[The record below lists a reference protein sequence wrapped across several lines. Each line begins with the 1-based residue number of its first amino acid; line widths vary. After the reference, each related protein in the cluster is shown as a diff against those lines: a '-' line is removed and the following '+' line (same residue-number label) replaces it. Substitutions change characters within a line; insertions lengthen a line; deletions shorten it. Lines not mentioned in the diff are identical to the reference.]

1 MSDESPAAGC
11 FGIVGGLAIGIGLL
25 CCVVYVFANFG
36 IAAGLLFLLFGVPIA
51 GTVLYWIVMIV
62 FAPILIAMGLMSKK
76 E

>member
-1 MSDESPAAGC
+1 MSDDSPAAGC
-11 FGIVGGLAIGIGLL
+11 FGVVAGLAIGVGLL
-25 CCVVYVFANFG
+25 ACVVYVFTTFG

-51 GTVLYWIVMIV
+51 ATVLYWITMVV